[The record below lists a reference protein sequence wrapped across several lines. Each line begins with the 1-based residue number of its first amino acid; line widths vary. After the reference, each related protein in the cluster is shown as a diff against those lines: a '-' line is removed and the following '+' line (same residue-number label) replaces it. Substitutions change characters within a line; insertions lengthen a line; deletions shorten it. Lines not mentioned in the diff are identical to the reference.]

1 MVQAY
6 LVTIAVIY
14 NGVAE
19 SRQLWMRTF
28 DIVESVRQQVETE
41 ASNNKYILTSY
52 TYVLQEAPDCVFLPD
67 GSF

>member
-1 MVQAY
+1 MPQAY

-19 SRQLWMRTF
+19 SRQIWMRSF
-28 DIVESVRQQVETE
+28 DIVEACRQQVETA

-52 TYVLQEAPDCVFLPD
+52 TYVLQEAPDYVFIP
-67 GSF
+67 